1 MKETNIKN
9 AERALTITTTLTLFV
24 AGFEVLMAYLNFKPG
39 MNFLDIASYANANIR
54 IYCLILILINLI
66 LLPGAVM
73 LFRQN
78 GISLKKEIT
87 EKKTLGKDILY
98 GIAALSVTTLFSLV
112 YTLILSGR
120 TELAY
125 TNHDI
130 SAETTIIKI
139 IALTFVS
146 GICKEIYFRGLA
158 KKFCGPVLGET
169 QALLLFNIMFA
180 MLDWYN
186 MGFSFVAGLVWIFV
200 YKKTGHLLPGMIA
213 HGGANLIATIYVIL
227 TSGVV

>member
-24 AGFEVLMAYLNFKPG
+24 AGFEVLMAYLNYKSG
-39 MNFLDIASYANANIR
+39 MNIFDIASYVTANTQV
-54 IYCLILILINLI
+54 YCLILILINLI
-66 LLPGAVM
+66 LLPSAVM
-73 LFRQN
+73 LFKQN
-78 GISLKKEIT
+78 GISLKNEIF
-87 EKKTLGKDILY
+87 EKKTLVKDILY
-98 GIAALSVTTLFSLV
+98 GLAALAVTE
-112 YTLILSGR
+112 ILSLAYVFVLSGK

-125 TNHDI
+125 TNTDV
-130 SAETTIIKI
+130 SVGTTIIKI
-139 IALTFVS
+139 IALAFVS

-169 QALLLFNIMFA
+169 QALLLFNVMFA

-186 MGFSFVAGLVWIFV
+186 IGFSFFAGLIWIFA
-200 YKKTGHLLPGMIA
+200 YKKTGHLLTTMIA
-213 HGGANLIATIYVIL
+213 HGGANLTAIIYVIL